1 MKHFLFILSF
11 IILASCSSYKPP
23 KTYNFPTE
31 MEFNMTYDEIWTR
44 VISLFAD
51 AGIPI
56 KTLDKSSGLIATET
70 NLNAQDFATVM
81 DCGTPA
87 SDLNVY
93 QFENQLGNFN
103 IQVISISP
111 NKTKV
116 KVRTFFKTLYVRYT
130 RQYGQWV
137 RTGSVWLDCNS
148 TGAFERMIFNYLSQ

>member
-1 MKHFLFILSF
+1 MKHFLFLFSL
-11 IILASCSSYKPP
+11 IILVSCSAYQPP

-31 MEFNMTYDEIWTR
+31 MEFDKTYDEVWTR

-56 KTLDKSSGLIATET
+56 KTLDKASGLIATES
-70 NLNAQDFATVM
+70 NLGAQEFATVM

-93 QFENQLGNFN
+93 KFENQLGKFN
-103 IQVISISP
+103 VQVISISP
-111 NKTKV
+111 NRTKV

-130 RQYGQWV
+130 RQQGYWV
-137 RTGSVWLDCNS
+137 RTGSQWIDCNS
-148 TGAFERMIFNYLSQ
+148 TGAFEALIFNYLSQ